1 MATVVRP
8 GSGRG
13 DARMFSISAAA
24 VWALLAAIL
33 LFIGV
38 PQVTTQT
45 LPENLTSLSPDELAE
60 RLEAF
65 NEAYRSG
72 TPLISDAAYD
82 ALVEHLRAMAP
93 DHPYLKSVE
102 PEVFPAKRQVRH
114 PVPMLST
121 EKAYVVEGLRQFV
134 DRVHKKAVELGE
146 IGAIEFRVT
155 PKLDGLAGR
164 DDGRALASRGDGL
177 FGYDI
182 TSAFDKGVVAVGA
195 RGEGLGEIVVSL
207 SYFEENLA
215 DAFEH
220 PRNLVVGIVSSD
232 TVNEAAR
239 QALADGAVRFVPYRS
254 LPDWVGS
261 GEDLLD
267 RIEALYTELTGID
280 YPTDGLVIEATDGRL
295 REAMGATRHH
305 YRWQIAYKR
314 RGDTAVTRVAAVTW
328 QVGRTGVLTPVM
340 EVEPV
345 SLSGAT
351 IRRVTAHNAE
361 RVEKDGIGPGASIEI
376 IRSGEVIPKIERV
389 LTPSDA
395 VRLPVHCPSC
405 GIPLEREGPFLR
417 CPNSAACRDQ
427 IVQRIHHWFRTIGNA
442 DWFGIK
448 TVERLVDQGHH
459 ELAEIYDLTLDD
471 YQAMGFGPGQA
482 ANLAE
487 AVRLSR
493 TQRLEDW
500 RFLAAFGLPHLGTG
514 DSRRLLQVIPLELVF
529 DVGAEQIARIYG
541 FAERTSRDIATE
553 IAAQADQIA
562 AMWRRGFN
570 LERTAPVAADFL
582 VSLGICED
590 VASDGGAKSKKEKL
604 ERQQALAAALLRRW
618 PLADI
623 GGITPPQILDLPVG
637 KEAEPYA
644 AQISEKAARHQALL
658 RRAAGLDLD
667 WRYPAA
673 DPAGAA
679 SPLTGKRIVFT
690 GKMTGGSREEMQ
702 AEARR
707 LGMVVQTAV
716 GSNTDYL
723 VCGEKVGAVKTAKA
737 RALGVAVID
746 EGAYRQLLTAHLKG
760 E

>member
-1 MATVVRP
+1 MIPR
-8 GSGRG
+8 
-13 DARMFSISAAA
+13 SAAA
-24 VWALLAAIL
+24 AWAALAAIL

-38 PQVTTQT
+38 PQVMTQAMPDDLTT
-45 LPENLTSLSPDELAE
+45 LSADDLAE

-72 TPLISDAAYD
+72 TPLISDAEYD
-82 ALVEHLRAMAP
+82 ALVEHLRTVAP

-134 DRVHKKAVELGE
+134 ARVHKKAVDLGG
-146 IGAIEFRVT
+146 IGAVEFRVT

-164 DDGRALASRGDGL
+164 DDGQVLASRGDGL

-182 TSAFDKGVVAVGA
+182 TNAFDKGVVAVGG
-195 RGEGLGEIVVSL
+195 RGEGLGEIVVCL
-207 SYFEENLA
+207 SYFEDHLD

-261 GEDLLD
+261 GEALLARVED
-267 RIEALYTELTGID
+267 LYTELTAVD
-280 YPTDGLVIEATDGRL
+280 YPTDGLIVEATDARL
-295 REAMGATRHH
+295 REALGATSHH

-314 RGDTAVTRVAAVTW
+314 RGDTAATQVAAVIW

-361 RVEKDGIGPGASIEI
+361 RVEKDGIGPGARIEI

-395 VRLPVHCPSC
+395 VALPRHCPSC
-405 GIPLEREGPFLR
+405 GTPLERDGPFLR
-417 CPNSAACRDQ
+417 CPNSAGCRDQ
-427 IVQRIHHWFRTIGNA
+427 LVQRIHHWFHTIGNA

-448 TVERLVDQGHH
+448 TVERLVDQGCQG
-459 ELAEIYDLTLDD
+459 LTEIYDLALED

-482 ANLAE
+482 TNLAE
-487 AVRLSR
+487 AVQLSR

-514 DSRRLLQVIPLELVF
+514 DSRRLLQVIPLEFLF
-529 DVGAEQIARIYG
+529 DVRADQIARIYG
-541 FAERTSRDIATE
+541 FAERTSGDIAAE
-553 IAAQADQIA
+553 IAAQAHQIA
-562 AMWRRGFN
+562 AMWQRGFN
-570 LERTAPVAADFL
+570 LERTAPVAVDFL

-590 VASDGGAKSKKEKL
+590 VANEGGAKSKKEKL
-604 ERQQALAAALLRRW
+604 ARQQALAAALLRRW

-623 GGITPPQILDLPVG
+623 GGITAAQILDLPVG
-637 KEAEPYA
+637 KDVKPFA
-644 AQISEKAARHQALL
+644 AQICEKAARHQALL
-658 RRAAGLDLD
+658 QRAASLDLD
-667 WRYPAA
+667 WRHP
-673 DPAGAA
+673 PVGPPGAA
-679 SPLTGKRIVFT
+679 SALAGRRIVFT

-702 AEARR
+702 DEARR
-707 LGMVVQTAV
+707 LGAEVQTAV
-716 GSNTDYL
+716 GPTTDYL

-737 RALGVAVID
+737 RALGVAIID
-746 EGAYRQLLTAHLKG
+746 EAAYRQMLEAHNKG
-760 E
+760 EGD